1 MTSLSRRD
9 LGMAAAA
16 LFASRTGTASAESI
30 ALAPVLFV
38 SHGTP
43 LYVRQDPARFAEL
56 SAWGAR
62 LPKPRALVV
71 MTPHFASRTPL
82 LGHEGPGRALY
93 DLPEVFAKKIPPGT
107 RYATPSAEEL
117 GRRLRGLL
125 PGLLP
130 GHREGLDH
138 TTWMPL
144 ALLYPKADVPVIELG
159 YRYETDA
166 KLFALGRTLAPL
178 RREGIVFVASG
189 GMTHNLASVDLSQ
202 AVNGAER
209 ASSVPVFSR
218 DFDAWA
224 RERLAAK
231 DVDSLVDWRT
241 RAPAQR
247 LAHPDDG
254 AHFRV
259 LLVALGMADGVT
271 AKFPVQG
278 FESGLSKTC
287 VELG

>member
-1 MTSLSRRD
+1 MTPLSRRE

-16 LFASRTGTASAESI
+16 LFASRAGTASAESS

-43 LYVRQDPARFAEL
+43 LFVTQDPGRFTEL

-62 LPKPRALVV
+62 LPKPRAIVV

-93 DLPEVFAKKIPPGT
+93 DLPEAFAKKIPKGT

-130 GHREGLDH
+130 GQREGLDH

-166 KLFALGRTLAPL
+166 KLFALGRSLAPL

-189 GMTHNLASVDLSQ
+189 GMTHNLASVDMARPES
-202 AVNGAER
+202 AATR
-209 ASSVPVFSR
+209 PVPAFSR
-218 DFDAWA
+218 EFDAWA
-224 RERLAAK
+224 RERLAAR
-231 DVDSLVDWRT
+231 DVDALVDWRA
-241 RAPAQR
+241 RAPAER

-259 LLVALGMADGVT
+259 LLVALGMADG
-271 AKFPVQG
+271 AAASFPVQG

-287 VELG
+287 VELR